1 MNASANAAVLRESA
15 LSADTSSALPPAL
28 TAIDRRAATSRR
40 RIVMAAG
47 LLLLLLATAPLWAGS
62 SFGLARYSVAIA
74 YVIAAVGLN
83 LAFGFAGEM
92 VLGHP
97 AIMAT
102 AAYAAGMLSSLAGF
116 EFWAAAPLGV
126 LAGVAIGM
134 LMMTPGLRVSGW
146 YLALITMFM
155 VIVLP
160 HVVILGE
167 EWTGGEF
174 GLSGIHGPNFFGEP
188 MSDTGLFLLTLL
200 AFVLLLVA
208 SANIVRS
215 DWGYRLRVLRDARQ
229 AAQAA
234 GIDLVRTRLAT
245 YLMCSVP
252 PAVAGVLLAYTEK
265 FVNAE
270 SFGISLT
277 LLLLTGV
284 VLGGA
289 GTLLGPV
296 IGMIPLIILSFWV
309 GPFSPYNAIF
319 LGLGLLVGTLLFP
332 DGIVAALS
340 RRRRP
345 EPEAPTPAGAG
356 TATGVDGA
364 RAVAPVDAS
373 VAIGPAPDIGS
384 IAGAVH
390 AGAGAATLVAEG
402 ISKRFGGLQALDGV
416 SISLRPGAF
425 VGLVGPNGS
434 GKSTFLNAVSGVY
447 PIDAGVVRVLGRDV
461 TGEPV
466 HRLARAGLG
475 RTFQV
480 PQLIDDL
487 TALENIE
494 IGLVS
499 QDPTSL
505 LKAALRWPGLA
516 SKERRRRKRAYE
528 VFVAL
533 GLPAEALSLPAAE
546 LPLGLK
552 RIVEVGRAV
561 VSKPS
566 ILLLDEPAA
575 GLNDAERA
583 RLGQLLASLGASGM
597 TVLVVEHNVPFVM
610 QFCEELVL
618 LEAGKVTC
626 TASLRDGALPERL
639 RAYLDYAPEDAAS

>member
-1 MNASANAAVLRESA
+1 MSAPADTTMLIDSTQALDAAPETMSA
-15 LSADTSSALPPAL
+15 LAE
-28 TAIDRRAATSRR
+28 IDRRAAAKRR
-40 RIVMAAG
+40 RIVVVSG
-47 LLLLLLATAPLWAGS
+47 LLVLLLATAPLWAGS

-74 YVIAAVGLN
+74 YVIAAIGLN
-83 LAFGFAGEM
+83 LAFGYAGEM

-102 AAYAAGMLSSLAGF
+102 GAYAAGMLSSLAGLG
-116 EFWAAAPLGV
+116 FWIAAPLGV

-134 LMMTPGLRVSGW
+134 LMMVPGLRVSGW
-146 YLALITMFM
+146 YLALITMFV

-174 GLSGIHGPNFFGEP
+174 GLSGIHGPRFFGEP
-188 MSDTGLFLLTLL
+188 VSEAGLFLMTLL
-200 AFVLLLVA
+200 AAVLILIA

-215 DWGYRLRVLRDARQ
+215 DWGYRLRGLRDARQ
-229 AAQAA
+229 AAQAV

-245 YLMCSVP
+245 YLMCSIP

-332 DGIVAALS
+332 DGLVPALA
-340 RRRRP
+340 RRRR
-345 EPEAPTPAGAG
+345 TQAGAFETAG
-356 TATGVDGA
+356 TGA
-364 RAVAPVDAS
+364 ITDAV
-373 VAIGPAPDIGS
+373 VALDVVRP
-384 IAGAVH
+384 IADTARRH
-390 AGAGAATLVAEG
+390 GAATLVAEG
-402 ISKRFGGLQALDGV
+402 ISKRFGGVQALDGV
-416 SISLRPGAF
+416 SISLQPGAF

-434 GKSTFLNAVSGVY
+434 GKSTFLNAVSGVFR
-447 PIDAGVVRVLGRDV
+447 PDAGRVRILGRDV

-466 HRLARAGLG
+466 HRLARVGVG

-494 IGLVS
+494 IGLVG
-499 QDPTSL
+499 QDSTPL
-505 LKAALRWPGLA
+505 AKAALRWPGLA
-516 SKERRRRKRAYE
+516 RKERQRRERAYE
-528 VFVAL
+528 AFRSL
-533 GLPAEALSLPAAE
+533 GLPAEALTLPASQ

-552 RIVEVGRAV
+552 RIVEVGRAA
-561 VSKPS
+561 VSEPS

-575 GLNDAERA
+575 GLNDEERA
-583 RLGQLLASLGASGM
+583 RLGELLTGLSAGGM

-610 QFCEELVL
+610 RFCEELVL

-626 TASLRDGALPERL
+626 TANLRRAEMPERL
-639 RAYLDYAPEDAAS
+639 RAYLDYAPEESAR

>member
-1 MNASANAAVLRESA
+1 MNTSANAAVLRESTPA
-15 LSADTSSALPPAL
+15 ADASPPWSPAL
-28 TAIDRRAATSRR
+28 AAIDRRAAASRR
-40 RIVMAAG
+40 RIVIASG

-74 YVIAAVGLN
+74 YVIAAIGLN

-102 AAYAAGMLSSLAGF
+102 AAYTAGMLSSLAGF

-174 GLSGIHGPNFFGEP
+174 GLSGIHGPTFFGES

-229 AAQAA
+229 AAQAV

-319 LGLGLLVGTLLFP
+319 LGLGLLAGTLLFP
-332 DGIVAALS
+332 DGLVPALA
-340 RRRRP
+340 RRRRH
-345 EPEAPTPAGAG
+345 EPDAQAVAGTVAGAG
-356 TATGVDGA
+356 AAPG
-364 RAVAPVDAS
+364 AVAESA
-373 VAIGPAPDIGS
+373 AIGVAPDARV
-384 IAGAVH
+384 IAGAAP

-466 HRLARAGLG
+466 HRLARAGVG

-499 QDPTSL
+499 QDPASL

-516 SKERRRRKRAYE
+516 RKERQRRKRAYE

-561 VSKPS
+561 VSEPS

-583 RLGQLLASLGASGM
+583 RLGQLLAGLGASGM

-626 TASLRDGALPERL
+626 TASLREGELPERL